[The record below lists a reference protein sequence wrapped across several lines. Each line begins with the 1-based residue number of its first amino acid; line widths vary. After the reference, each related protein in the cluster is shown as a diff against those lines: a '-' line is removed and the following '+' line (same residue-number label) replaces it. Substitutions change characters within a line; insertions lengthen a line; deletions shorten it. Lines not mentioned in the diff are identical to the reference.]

1 MIVELDHRLFL
12 EQDYALINPMQV
24 GRGAYSDL
32 DVLRLQPK
40 GLERHERLM
49 PLLVHLAGVEEARR
63 IKLLERVDDWAR
75 GHDMPLFSALLR
87 SEKSPGQVK
96 ASLQARMVL
105 KRDDGGRAWLRYHDP
120 RVFRHLCW
128 LLDDVQLATLMS
140 PVTAWLGY
148 DPLSGSWC
156 RWARPDALVH
166 RHLYL
171 SPWQWQAVEQLEALN
186 RCLRNFA
193 DEGKPSDD
201 ATARNVLEG
210 LLAAREQ
217 GLTQRDDAIL
227 YARQQFDHGKGI
239 SVLPA
244 VADRLRQVRERAASY
259 IMACDDLLEEDF
271 RRRTGA
277 M

>member
-24 GRGAYSDL
+24 GKEAYSDL

-49 PLLVHLAGVEEARR
+49 PLLVHLAGLEETRR

-75 GHDMPLFSALLR
+75 GHDMPLFSALFT
-87 SEKSPGQVK
+87 SEKAPEQVK
-96 ASLQARMVL
+96 MSLRARMVL
-105 KRDDGGRAWLRYHDP
+105 KRNAGGSVWLRYHDP
-120 RVFRHLCW
+120 GVFRHLCW
-128 LLDDVQLATLMS
+128 LLDDAQLATLMG

-156 RWARPDALVH
+156 RWNRPDARVH
-166 RHLYL
+166 SRLHL
-171 SPWQWQAVEQLEALN
+171 SPGQWQAVEQFEALN
-186 RCLRNFA
+186 RCLRDFA
-193 DEGKPSDD
+193 DEGRSSDD
-201 ATARNVLEG
+201 AAARSLLEG

-217 GLTQRDDAIL
+217 GLTQSDDAIL
-227 YARQQFDHGKGI
+227 YARQQFDHGKG
-239 SVLPA
+239 VAALPA
-244 VADRLRQVRERAASY
+244 VAQRLRQVRERAASY
-259 IMACDDLLEEDF
+259 IMACNDLLEEDF
-271 RRRTGA
+271 RRRPGA